1 MTSVPKPL
9 KFLSPHYAT
18 VKAAYEAQTD
28 ATLKVR
34 TPKTYF
40 IFIIPQLTNIFNN
53 FDNRLDARI

>member
-34 TPKTYF
+34 PLK
-40 IFIIPQLTNIFNN
+40 LTSSLSFLN
-53 FDNRLDARI
+53 